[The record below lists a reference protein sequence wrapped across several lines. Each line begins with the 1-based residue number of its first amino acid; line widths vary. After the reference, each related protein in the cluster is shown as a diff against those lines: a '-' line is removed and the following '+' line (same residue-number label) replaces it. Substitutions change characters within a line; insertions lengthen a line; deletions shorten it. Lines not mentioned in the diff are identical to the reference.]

1 MISVVSVR
9 PCERVYFCKPHIARR
24 DWTVLARA
32 CRTGLKAHRVEAP
45 SSWHGGN
52 DESQGVREV
61 LGKIPAAAFSDH
73 GDLVVT

>member
-1 MISVVSVR
+1 MALQELLQFNRIAVACQLIEVR
-9 PCERVYFCKPHIARR
+9 PGQTEDGGHISFTTLSRR
-24 DWTVLARA
+24 LDR
-32 CRTGLKAHRVEAP
+32 
-45 SSWHGGN
+45 HGGN